1 MEEKLNKKL
10 KDKIDR
16 MKEKLENTKNLK
28 SNSSEEILEDNN
40 TLNLIDVF
48 EANQNEEEN
57 E

>member
-1 MEEKLNKKL
+1 MEEKLKKKL

-16 MKEKLENTKNLK
+16 MKEKLDNTKKLK
-28 SNSSEEILEDNN
+28 SNLSEEFLEDNN

>member
-16 MKEKLENTKNLK
+16 MKEKLENTKKLKLNL
-28 SNSSEEILEDNN
+28 SEELLEDNN
-40 TLNLIDVF
+40 TLNLIDGF
-48 EANQNEEEN
+48 ESNQNEEEN